1 MSLEKDIEN
10 RSGSKCELC
19 GANDGLQIYFVPP
32 VKEKTL
38 NNSIQVCATCAD
50 QLENPENRD
59 GNHWRC
65 LNDSMWSEVDAVK
78 VVSYRMLHALKSEG
92 WSQDL
97 IDMMYLD
104 DETMTWAKD
113 GMVDENAEVHK
124 DAFGAILQTG
134 DTVVLTQSL
143 NVKGSSAQAKRGT
156 AVRKISLVPDNPNQ
170 IEGRVDGQLI
180 VILTQYVKKSN

>member
-1 MSLEKDIEN
+1 MSLEKDIEV

-32 VKEKTL
+32 VKEKLL

-92 WSQDL
+92 WTQDL

-104 DETMTWAKD
+104 DDTMTWAKD
-113 GMVDENAEVHK
+113 GMIDENTEVHK
-124 DAFGAILQTG
+124 DAFGAILQAG

-156 AVRKISLVPDNPNQ
+156 SVRRISLVQDNPNQ
-170 IEGRVDGQLI
+170 IEGKIDGQQI